1 MKTLHQKIAIHTF
14 EQITTSSWMHLS
26 TEWAINIKNASC
38 KIFFTVRFFI
48 YFIWKCACVQI
59 WDSNKVIV
67 AWHDFRCIFLIL
79 SCCRFLRSV
88 LQLFSIENIGKNKKF
103 EDIINFFFSLLAE
116 IMASWQIFFFIL
128 CIFMLSMITIVIF
141 LKFFLQFIV
150 DDMVMISYET
160 LIQSMKNEFLEWKH
174 FNRIVWRKWKS
185 MDYFP
190 LSGLLNLLFGIFRIW
205 PGKICV

>member
-1 MKTLHQKIAIHTF
+1 MKNLHQKIAIHTF

-67 AWHDFRCIFLIL
+67 AWHDFRCIFLFL

-88 LQLFSIENIGKNKKF
+88 FTAFSIEYIGKNKKF
-103 EDIINFFFSLLAE
+103 EDIINFFFVIGGNYGIMTNFFLYSLYFHAFND
-116 IMASWQIFFFIL
+116 SNSNIF
-128 CIFMLSMITIVIF
+128 
-141 LKFFLQFIV
+141 KFF
-150 DDMVMISYET
+150 Y
-160 LIQSMKNEFLEWKH
+160 
-174 FNRIVWRKWKS
+174 
-185 MDYFP
+185 
-190 LSGLLNLLFGIFRIW
+190 NL
-205 PGKICV
+205 